1 MESLWSKTTDMPAYP
16 PLRGELRADVA
27 VIGGGMA
34 GILIAYFLAKAGL
47 HPVVLEAERIGSGQT
62 KNTTA
67 KITSQHGLLYARLVC
82 TGLHDLGWRSLHRPV
97 LLLNAPLV
105 CRHRVPKMGN
115 DFLHG
120 GGTDFDQPN
129 HGTKEFGRKKLG
141 LPLPWLPVRL

>member
-1 MESLWSKTTDMPAYP
+1 MMESLWSKTTDMPAYP

-67 KITSQHGLLYARLVC
+67 KITSYNKIVVFI
-82 TGLHDLGWRSLHRPV
+82 DRSPAECYNKFRMLWIGMYHLPQR
-97 LLLNAPLV
+97 
-105 CRHRVPKMGN
+105 R
-115 DFLHG
+115 FSG
-120 GGTDFDQPN
+120 GSN
-129 HGTKEFGRKKLG
+129 HSFFVEMLIS
-141 LPLPWLPVRL
+141 